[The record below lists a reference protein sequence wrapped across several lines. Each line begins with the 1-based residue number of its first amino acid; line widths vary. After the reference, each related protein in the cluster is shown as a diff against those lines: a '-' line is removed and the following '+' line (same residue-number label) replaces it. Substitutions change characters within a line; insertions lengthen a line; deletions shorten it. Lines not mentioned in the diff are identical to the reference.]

1 MKNAWIV
8 AAAATAAVST
18 SSLANSIIQVSRA
31 AGYHQ
36 DVIVAPSTGGGEFT
50 VSRVSGAGIGETGLA
65 SDRAANS
72 FQTFCIELN
81 QSINN
86 GQFRAQVNDEVL
98 TGAPGFNT
106 VQETT
111 AWLFVQFRRGGLA
124 SIGYDYDPNATRVE
138 SSVAL
143 QLAIWNL
150 QGQFGQPG
158 QSGTRNTQL
167 INELGSNQLAQDFIA
182 AAQSAVGGGWTNT
195 SVRVLNVGSKNG
207 TDWDNQDL
215 LTLIPL
221 PSGGGLAAAGLMG
234 LVALR
239 RRRA

>member
-1 MKNAWIV
+1 MKSAWIV

-18 SSLANSIIQVSRA
+18 SSLANSIIQVNRA
-31 AGYHQ
+31 SGYHENL
-36 DVIVAPSTGGGEFT
+36 IVSGTGGGEFT

-72 FQTFCIELN
+72 FQTFCVELN
-81 QSINN
+81 QPIGT
-86 GQFRAQVNDEVL
+86 GQYRAQVNDEVL

-106 VQETT
+106 IQETT
-111 AWLFVQFRRGGLA
+111 AWLYVQFRRGGLA
-124 SIGYDYDPNATRVE
+124 SIGYDYDPNATRAE
-138 SSVAL
+138 SASAL
-143 QLAIWNL
+143 QLAIWRL
-150 QGQFGQPG
+150 QGQFGEPG
-158 QSGTRNTQL
+158 QSGTRNNNL
-167 INELGSNQLAQDFIA
+167 INALSSNQLALDFIA
-182 AAQSAVGGGWTNT
+182 AAQSAVGNGWTNT

>member
-8 AAAATAAVST
+8 AAAATAAVSS
-18 SSLANSIIQVSRA
+18 SSLANSIIQVNRVS
-31 AGYHQ
+31 GYHQ
-36 DVIVAPSTGGGEFT
+36 NIIVAPNVGGGEFT
-50 VSRVSGAGIGETGLA
+50 VSRVSGGGIGETGLA
-65 SDRAANS
+65 SDIGSNS
-72 FQTFCIELN
+72 FQTFCVELN
-81 QSINN
+81 QSISN

-98 TGAPGFNT
+98 TGAPGFS
-106 VQETT
+106 VIMDTT
-111 AWLFVQFRRGGLA
+111 AWLYVQFRRGGLA

-138 SSVAL
+138 SSAAL

-158 QSGTRNTQL
+158 QSGSRNTNL
-167 INELGSNQLAQDFIA
+167 VNELNSNQLAQDFIA
-182 AAQSAVGGGWTNT
+182 AANAATSNGWQNT
-195 SVRVLNVGSKNG
+195 SVRVLNVGSVNG

>member
-18 SSLANSIIQVSRA
+18 SSLANSIIQVNRA
-31 AGYHQ
+31 TGYHM
-36 DVIVAPSTGGGEFT
+36 DVIVPGTGGGEFT

-72 FQTFCIELN
+72 FQTFCVELG
-81 QSINN
+81 QSIGN
-86 GQFRAQVNDEVL
+86 GQFRGQINTEVL

-106 VQETT
+106 IMDTT
-111 AWLFVQFRRGGLA
+111 AWLYVQFRRGGLA

-138 SSVAL
+138 SSAAL
-143 QLAIWNL
+143 QLAIWRL
-150 QGQFGQPG
+150 QGQFGEPG
-158 QSGTRNTQL
+158 QSGTRNNNL
-167 INELGSNQLAQDFIA
+167 INELNNNQLAQDFIA
-182 AAQSAVGGGWTNT
+182 AASAAVSSGWTNS
-195 SVRVLNVGSKNG
+195 SVRVLNVGSVG
-207 TDWDNQDL
+207 GADWDNQDL

-221 PSGGGLAAAGLMG
+221 PTGGGLAAAGLMG